1 MTTDPHILSETGG
14 AWTKGV
20 SAGLRSG
27 ASASHQTAEIKV
39 KEALVGK
46 VEDGGEVGTAG
57 EVLDDEERGLWPT
70 GYQKLVCASMK

>member
-1 MTTDPHILSETGG
+1 MK
-14 AWTKGV
+14 A
-20 SAGLRSG
+20 
-27 ASASHQTAEIKV
+27 

-57 EVLDDEERGLWPT
+57 EVLDEEERGLWPT